1 MNHVL
6 RIEDDIFVIFYT
18 SIQEPEGDWYCPEC
32 EKITVAECKETQ
44 SRSMASLDIDKL
56 ALHLR
61 YALQRMKTTGV
72 SVEISIMCVSA
83 NEFTYKGKG
92 KHR

>member
-1 MNHVL
+1 MTTRTTFSL
-6 RIEDDIFVIFYT
+6 YFT
-18 SIQEPEGDWYCPEC
+18 LQIQEPEGDWYCPEC

-72 SVEISIMCVSA
+72 SVRISITC
-83 NEFTYKGKG
+83 FYKVLNK
-92 KHR
+92 